1 MTRNPFATIRS
12 MARTAIALLALM
24 AVVPAAAAQAHSPQ
38 DEAACRPD
46 VFRLCS
52 QAIPDERRIVACL
65 QHNKRYLNSACYRV
79 FDRNTPAGTSRSG
92 KDTRPAQWGR

>member
-1 MTRNPFATIRS
+1 

-24 AVVPAAAAQAHSPQ
+24 AVVPAAVAQTHSPQ

-65 QHNKRYLNSACYRV
+65 ERNKRYLNSACYRV
-79 FDRNTPAGTSRSG
+79 FDRDTPANTSPSA
-92 KDTRPAQWGR
+92 KSPMPWGR